1 MKKLLLMLLALTMV
15 LALLAGCGSK
25 TPETDKPETA
35 DAGTAES
42 AEAGQDAPEAA
53 ESEEAESEP
62 AASETAESETAP
74 AAEVHPYAWLGL
86 QDMPKCPYL
95 DLLATNCYIQVYD
108 TYVLGIKAEVTEA
121 NRGVD
126 AYQKNQSSLSYAI
139 NGMIYSINTDA
150 KSYTEYDMT
159 SSLANAQTNMENA
172 ISQGVN
178 IKARSLR
185 GTGKAVVPFYSDDAG
200 DSAEYDYYEYITGS
214 EEGGNYVIERF
225 FLRDGDVFAIYTQ
238 THTGETELE
247 ATNVIKSIS
256 GDVPDELFQLPDLSG
271 YTKLN

>member
-53 ESEEAESEP
+53 ESEAAESEP

-95 DLLATNCYIQVYD
+95 DLLIVF
-108 TYVLGIKAEVTEA
+108 
-121 NRGVD
+121 
-126 AYQKNQSSLSYAI
+126 
-139 NGMIYSINTDA
+139 
-150 KSYTEYDMT
+150 
-159 SSLANAQTNMENA
+159 
-172 ISQGVN
+172 
-178 IKARSLR
+178 RSWP
-185 GTGKAVVPFYSDDAG
+185 TGWRCWASRP
-200 DSAEYDYYEYITGS
+200 
-214 EEGGNYVIERF
+214 R
-225 FLRDGDVFAIYTQ
+225 
-238 THTGETELE
+238 
-247 ATNVIKSIS
+247 
-256 GDVPDELFQLPDLSG
+256 
-271 YTKLN
+271 